1 MRKILLLL
9 LLVVPTLCKSAD
21 IVSVSGE
28 ATYYDDGTKS
38 KAECMRLAAEQARID
53 ALAREFGTIVAQDIL
68 QSDRISGNRETSEFL
83 ALSTTEVKG
92 EWVADDGE
100 PKYDISHDAEGNL
113 IVTCRVRGKAKEIS
127 NRSSAFEAS
136 VLRNGTDLRHAD
148 NLFRDGDDM
157 YLYFRGAVDGYINV
171 FLEDEAGDVYLLLP
185 YPRDTKTRVAVSRNR
200 DYIFFSREHAKESGG
215 YDSTVEEMILT
226 APDRPEYNRLYVLF
240 SPEYFSRPVMDEGG
254 VLPVMKRDAFN
265 KWLLKTRRSD
275 PAMGV
280 KVMNLQ
286 IAPRT

>member
-9 LLVVPTLCKSAD
+9 MLAGMTVCQAAD

-38 KAECMRLAAEQARID
+38 KVECMRLAAEQARID
-53 ALAREFGTIVAQDIL
+53 ALAREFGTIVSQDIL
-68 QSDRISGNRETSEFL
+68 QSDRISGNRETNDFL

-100 PKYDISHDAEGNL
+100 PKYDISHDADGNL

-127 NRSSAFEAS
+127 NQSSAFEAS
-136 VLRNGTDLRHAD
+136 VLRNGTDLRNAD

-157 YLYFRGAVDGYINV
+157 YLYFRGAVDGYVNV
-171 FLEDEAGDVYLLLP
+171 FLQDERGDVYLLLP
-185 YPRDTKTRVAVSRNR
+185 YPRDAKTRVAVSKNR
-200 DYIFFSREHAKESGG
+200 EYIFFSRERARDNGG
-215 YDSTVEEMILT
+215 NDAAVEEMILT
-226 APDRPEYNRLYVLF
+226 APDNPEYNRLYVLF
-240 SPEYFSRPVMDEGG
+240 SPESFARPVMDDGG
-254 VLPVMKRDAFN
+254 GLPVMKSEAFN
-265 KWLLKTRRSD
+265 KWLLKTRRND
-275 PAMGV
+275 PRMGV

-286 IAPRT
+286 IAPR